1 MVLIRSLLFEAFFLL
16 SVVLYATLIL
26 LIRPFVPFPW
36 LARLGRQW
44 ARLNL
49 GALAW
54 LCGLRYR
61 VEGLERLPREAS
73 VLLCKHQSTWEA
85 IALRAL
91 LPLEQ
96 TWVLKREL
104 LMIPF
109 FGWALR
115 CFEPIAI
122 DRSAGVRSIR
132 QVVREGRRALEAG
145 RWVVV
150 FPEGTR
156 VAVGERRPYAVG
168 GALLAVR
175 TGRPIVPV
183 AHNAGHFWARRALRR
198 YPGTIDMVFGDPL
211 VCEGLSAE
219 ALNARAEAW
228 IEARVAEL
236 DRRA

>member
-26 LIRPFVPFPW
+26 LIRPFVPFLW
-36 LARLGRQW
+36 LAWLGRQW

-61 VEGLERLPREAS
+61 VEGLERLPREAC
-73 VLLCKHQSTWEA
+73 VLLCKHQSTWET

-104 LMIPF
+104 MTIPF

-122 DRSAGVRSIR
+122 DRAEGARSIK
-132 QVVREGRRALEAG
+132 QLVREGTRALEGG

-168 GALLAVR
+168 GALLAAR
-175 TGRPIVPV
+175 TARPVVPV
-183 AHNAGHFWARRALRR
+183 AHNAGHFWARRALRK

-211 VCEGLSAE
+211 ASEGLSAK